1 MKISLTP
8 TSTTQHYFETPPF
21 ITSSAFFCLCRA
33 GSAMS
38 SAPVILHNAKEV
50 KRKKKTL
57 YVYRIERK
65 LKEQEARIKNLV
77 DELEKAKLDNDR
89 LSDFNK
95 KLLTIAQI
103 PTPSEHIH
111 VQKIRRESNMMFE
124 ISL

>member
-1 MKISLTP
+1 VYHIYLKTQKYRISSLEPLTFLLVP
-8 TSTTQHYFETPPF
+8 
-21 ITSSAFFCLCRA
+21 
-33 GSAMS
+33 GSPAAMS
-38 SAPVILHNAKEV
+38 SAPTILHNAKEV
-50 KRKKKTL
+50 KKKKKTL

-65 LKEQEARIKNLV
+65 LKEQEARIKNLL

-111 VQKIRRESNMMFE
+111 IQKIRRESNMMFE

>member
-1 MKISLTP
+1 MLP
-8 TSTTQHYFETPPF
+8 
-21 ITSSAFFCLCRA
+21 
-33 GSAMS
+33 GSPAAMS
-38 SAPVILHNAKEV
+38 SAPTILHNAKEV
-50 KRKKKTL
+50 KKKKKTL

-65 LKEQEARIKNLV
+65 LKEQEARIKNLL

-111 VQKIRRESNMMFE
+111 IQKIRRESNMMFE